1 VRHPEQLPVG
11 GHGDGAGK
19 LLSDPG
25 VWYPAVAKLDG
36 VDIDSDSPIDR
47 FYLHVH
53 QRRQVVHAAEVKA
66 HLCAAL
72 GDPESTKKAAAFYF
86 ELSMP
91 VSEDSLRVAAAAE
104 RLKREQVDALM
115 NQSFQLVL

>member
-1 VRHPEQLPVG
+1 
-11 GHGDGAGK
+11 
-19 LLSDPG
+19 
-25 VWYPAVAKLDG
+25 
-36 VDIDSDSPIDR
+36 
-47 FYLHVH
+47 
-53 QRRQVVHAAEVKA
+53 VVHAAEVKA